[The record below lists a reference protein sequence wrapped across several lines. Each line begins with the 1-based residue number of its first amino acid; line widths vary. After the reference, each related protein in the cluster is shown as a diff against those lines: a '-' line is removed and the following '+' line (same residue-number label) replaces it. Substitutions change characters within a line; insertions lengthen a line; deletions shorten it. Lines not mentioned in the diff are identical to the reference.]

1 MPSTLYT
8 HDLIV
13 RIKRVAQEKKLTPQ
27 NIYDMLEAEGHH
39 VSLNSIKRL
48 FRDGS
53 EHEHFNFQITI
64 QPIASVLLDI
74 EGADSGDSE
83 TEGLKATLKV
93 KKELIEKLERELADV
108 KTDSARR
115 STFLMDQIRLK
126 DERIDKLMARVDE
139 VLSSNRDLLQQLQR
153 LIEKLQS

>member
-13 RIKRVAQEKKLTPQ
+13 RIKRVAQEKQLTPQ

-39 VSLNSIKRL
+39 VSLNSIKRV

-64 QPIASVLLDI
+64 QPIASVLLDV
-74 EGADSGDSE
+74 EGEDSGDSE
-83 TEGLKATLKV
+83 VEGLKAALKV
-93 KKELIEKLERELADV
+93 KKELIGKLERELADV

-115 STFLMDQIRLK
+115 STFLMDQIKLK
-126 DERIDKLMARVDE
+126 DKRIDALMERVDQ
-139 VLSSNRDLLQQLQR
+139 VLQSNRELLAQLQN
-153 LIEKLQS
+153 LLEKM